1 MDASLSDSMF
11 AELTAFTQFEGV
23 VEPRHY
29 RPLPDDWALA
39 TSDIVGSTKAIEAG
53 RYKAVNMAGA
63 SVISAILNALGR
75 RDIPFVFGGDG
86 AVVAVPG
93 PAIETARNALADVQ
107 AWVADELKLT
117 LRAAIVPVGDIRA
130 SGLDVRV
137 ARYQVSP
144 EVSYAMFA
152 GGGASWAE
160 AQMRAGRFVVA
171 PAPPGSRP
179 DLTGLSCRWQPIAA
193 RHGEILSVIVVPG
206 AGGTDDAFRQLVSD
220 IVSLAG
226 GEERAGNPV
235 AVTGPSFALSP
246 VGFEYEARASAPK
259 GKRLQRILA
268 IAAQNLLAIA
278 LDTLGRRAGR
288 FDPKLYRSD
297 VALNSDFRKFDDG
310 LKMTVDLDSGRSR
323 RITERLEMASKMGIC
338 RYGLHSQDTAIMTC
352 IVPSPLT
359 RDHMHFVDGSSGGY
373 AIAASHLKAQAAK
386 Q

>member
-1 MDASLSDSMF
+1 MDASENDSVF
-11 AELTAFTQFEGV
+11 AELPPFTQFEGV
-23 VEPRHY
+23 VEPQHY
-29 RPLPDDWALA
+29 RPLPGDWALA

-75 RDIPFVFGGDG
+75 RNIPFVFGGDG

-93 PAIETARNALADVQ
+93 PAVETTRRALAAVQ

-117 LRAAIVPVGDIRA
+117 LRAAIVPVADIRA
-130 SGLDVRV
+130 GGLDVRI

-160 AQMRAGRFVVA
+160 TQMRAGRFVVT
-171 PAPPGSRP
+171 PAPSGARP
-179 DLTGLSCRWQPIAA
+179 DLTGLSCRWQPMAA
-193 RHGEILSVIVVPG
+193 RHGEILSIIAIPG
-206 AGGTDDAFRQLVSD
+206 AGGANDAYRQLVSD
-220 IVSLAG
+220 IVSLAS

-235 AVTGPSFALSP
+235 AAAGPSFSISP
-246 VGFEYEARASAPK
+246 AGFEYEARASAPK
-259 GKRLQRILA
+259 GKRLRRMLA
-268 IAAQNLLAIA
+268 IAAQNLLAIT
-278 LDTLGRRAGR
+278 LDGVGRRMGR

-310 LKMTVDLDSGRSR
+310 LKMTVDIDSGRSR
-323 RITERLEMASKMGIC
+323 RIAERLSTASRIGVC
-338 RYGLHSQDTAIMTC
+338 RYGLHSQNTAIMTC

-373 AIAASHLKAQAAK
+373 AIAASNLKAQAAK
-386 Q
+386 L